1 MFLSVSLHWLGIVKW
16 LKLNALSMLVAFKYL
31 NKDNDFAADVHVFA
45 ANFITISPLKK
56 NRMDILQI
64 HFAPGSVSLPSRVTK

>member
-1 MFLSVSLHWLGIVKW
+1 MFLSVSLHWLGIVEW
-16 LKLNALSMLVAFKYL
+16 LKLNTLSMLVAFKYL

-56 NRMDILQI
+56 IEWTSCKSTSRR
-64 HFAPGSVSLPSRVTK
+64 AP